1 MFYASERII
10 KVLVGS
16 RCCLWWGLS
25 YAFRIAM
32 QTLSEFFLSGMGCSC
47 TEWNRRRVQA
57 QMFLL
62 SWPLPQLLHQ
72 SLLCSYLEDILT
84 EKIWS
89 IFLAL
94 FFLLH
99 SALWKVFSYPI
110 PSLLKGLIR
119 SKHVSKVSRLSVSNL
134 LYYKSSLYQ
143 HLSHQKDPKKERVAI
158 EWTHRVLWLHKL
170 SHSHYV

>member
-1 MFYASERII
+1 MFVFSSVSYMFYASERII
-10 KVLVGS
+10 KVSVGS
-16 RCCLWWGLS
+16 RCCLRWGLS

-99 SALWKVFSYPI
+99 SALWKEGLQLSNPI
-110 PSLLKGLIR
+110 TSERIDQIQACLQSFKI
-119 SKHVSKVSRLSVSNL
+119 KYINL
-134 LYYKSSLYQ
+134 F
-143 HLSHQKDPKKERVAI
+143 
-158 EWTHRVLWLHKL
+158 VL
-170 SHSHYV
+170 